1 MLAFKINGL
10 NLVSIAML
18 KQHDQTQL
26 IEERGFWGVQR
37 SKCPFPITL
46 PLLRIGNKTPMKNTH
61 ERSKSLE
68 LRQKDGLTYMGIHPI
83 ISIQTL
89 TPLHTLARFY
99 RKDPDIAVSYE
110 TMPGPSKQKWML
122 TVSYWMDHRAPNGG
136 ARESIQGAKGVCRVQ
151 RSKCPFPITAR
162 KYGSGEAWRLEA
174 AKSLHLESQASSRK
188 IELGISFDFQCSEP
202 IPCHILPQAKP
213 PKFPKTTSPAKDQV
227 FKCQG
232 L

>member
-26 IEERGFWGVQR
+26 IEERGFWG
-37 SKCPFPITL
+37 
-46 PLLRIGNKTPMKNTH
+46 
-61 ERSKSLE
+61 
-68 LRQKDGLTYMGIHPI
+68 
-83 ISIQTL
+83 
-89 TPLHTLARFY
+89 
-99 RKDPDIAVSYE
+99 
-110 TMPGPSKQKWML
+110 
-122 TVSYWMDHRAPNGG
+122 
-136 ARESIQGAKGVCRVQ
+136 VQ